1 MYLYKYTKGRY
12 RYAEL
17 LTSKRAGK
25 KTSKD
30 SINLGRIIDED
41 GMIFRNRKDGCF
53 RYDPETGT
61 KTKIENPRK
70 NELPAAVDFG
80 DSFFISEV
88 MKSLKID
95 YVIDGLTSQDSD
107 SLKAI
112 VTYYLCS
119 QNPNVYANEWLAG
132 NYARFLYP
140 KANLSDQRISELLKR
155 LGTEEAKKR
164 FLKLYY
170 AANDFTEGV
179 KILID
184 STGVI
189 NSMHLSITMICNHNG
204 QVSNCFRLIT
214 AIREEDSKP
223 VYYRIIPG
231 AVPDV
236 STLKKIIYV
245 LKEYGISI
253 SYTYVDAGY
262 SSGININKF
271 LDEKIDFMVR
281 LDAKEGAYA
290 RLKKKWSGRLEC
302 RENYIFHNGRYFF
315 IAEDTVEIDGHDL
328 YAYVCKDVSS
338 QAAQTIKNADR
349 GTEAPVAYDIMMEAG
364 FFIILTSKKNSCE
377 TVLHDYYIRQKIEQ
391 SYDLSKNET
400 NLLPVRT
407 HSLET
412 LNGHMMVSFICQVI
426 SQDVQNRFKGE
437 DMAQNGILMA
447 LRNQKALVYQ
457 SELIPLEATKK
468 ANDAYRKYKIKFPD
482 KVKITSQS

>member
-95 YVIDGLTSQDSD
+95 SVINGLTAQDSD

-155 LGTEEAKKR
+155 LGTEEAKK
-164 FLKLYY
+164 K
-170 AANDFTEGV
+170 
-179 KILID
+179 
-184 STGVI
+184 
-189 NSMHLSITMICNHNG
+189 
-204 QVSNCFRLIT
+204 CFRLIT

-236 STLKKIIYV
+236 STLKKIIDV

-338 QAAQTIKNADR
+338 QAVQTIKNADR

-377 TVLHDYYIRQKIEQ
+377 TVLHDYYIRQKIEP

-468 ANDAYRKYKIKFPD
+468 ANEAYRKYKIKFPD
-482 KVKITSQS
+482 KVKITS